1 MAGDLLYDIV
11 VHNGIVLTVN
21 GEFDVF
27 RDGLVCIADGTLKR
41 VEHRAN
47 NEPLPAARQVID
59 AAGGII
65 MPGLVNTHTHVP
77 MSLFRGL
84 ADDLPL
90 ADWLNDHIFKA
101 EKQWLNPENVYAG
114 TLLSCGEMLLSG
126 TTTFCDGY
134 FFEDAVAAAVLE
146 SGMRAV
152 LAQGII
158 DFPAPGVPD
167 PKENVT
173 KAAQFIETWQG
184 KSSLMTP
191 GLFCHSP
198 YTCSEETLR
207 KAREA
212 ANEKDALFQ
221 IHVAETKSELLEIE
235 ERHGATPVQYLDR
248 IGILNKKTLVIHAIW
263 VDEADIACMAENGV
277 GISVATESQMK
288 LASGVA
294 PIPEFIKKG
303 ISVGIG
309 TDGCASNNNLDM
321 LQEMDTTAKLHK
333 VKKLD
338 PTVMDARQVL
348 TLATRNG
355 AEAIG
360 LGEEIGSLKVGKKAD
375 LIVVDIH
382 KPHLTPLYDPVSHLV
397 YAASGSD
404 VRDVIIDGRLTVK
417 ERMVLSFNL
426 EPIIES
432 VQDLARQI
440 AV

>member
-1 MAGDLLYDIV
+1 MTEDTLYDIV

-27 RDGLVCIADGTLKR
+27 REGLVCVADGTLKCVQDR
-41 VEHRAN
+41 TN
-47 NEPLPAARQVID
+47 DEPLPAARQVID

-90 ADWLNDHIFKA
+90 TEWLNDHIFKA
-101 EKQWLNPENVYAG
+101 ETQWLNPESVYAG
-114 TLLSCGEMLLSG
+114 TLLACGEMLLSG

-134 FFEDAVAAAVLE
+134 FFEDAVAGAVME

-167 PKENVT
+167 PRENVT
-173 KAAQFIETWQG
+173 KAAQFIEAWQG
-184 KSSLMTP
+184 RSPLITP

-207 KAREA
+207 KARKVADER
-212 ANEKDALFQ
+212 DVLFQ
-221 IHVAETKSELLEIE
+221 IHVAETKNELQEIE
-235 ERHGATPVQYLDR
+235 ERYGATPVQYLDR
-248 IGILNKKTLVIHAIW
+248 IGVLTGRTLVVHAIW
-263 VDEADIACMAENGV
+263 VNEQDISCMAENGV

-294 PIPEFIKKG
+294 PIPEFINKDL
-303 ISVGIG
+303 SVGIG

-321 LQEMDTTAKLHK
+321 FQEMDTTAKIHK
-333 VKKLD
+333 VKRLD
-338 PTVMDARQVL
+338 PTVMEARQVL
-348 TLATRNG
+348 TLATRSG

-360 LGEEIGSLKVGKKAD
+360 LGEETGSLEVGKRAD
-375 LIVVDIH
+375 LIIVDTN

-397 YAASGSD
+397 YAAGGSD
-404 VRDVIIDGRLTVK
+404 VRDVIVDGRLTVK
-417 ERMVLSFNL
+417 DRVVLSFNL
-426 EPIIES
+426 QPIVES
-432 VQDLARQI
+432 VQDWARQI
-440 AV
+440 AA